1 MKYKIKN
8 MIDGEI
14 YEADDFETIKE
25 RLIELIEDYPCS
37 QMNYDED
44 NYEWEIKRWK

>member
-1 MKYKIKN
+1 MKYKIIN
-8 MIDGEI
+8 RIDGEI
-14 YEADDFETIKE
+14 YEADDFEAIKE

-44 NYEWEIKRWK
+44 KYEWEIKRWK